1 MVSKGR
7 VSLAKAKLGVVLW
20 TWPGIET
27 LKSGSLDHGLDGQ
40 VEGYVDEQ
48 INRVNRGYLRPHSRS
63 LQTSHGGQTYP
74 EKRRPSCGHK
84 GQRAQ
89 GPEMDLPRLGPALM
103 KAQGFSC
110 HPDHQTD
117 NQQTLKKS
125 GNEHLLR
132 WRQS

>member
-1 MVSKGR
+1 M
-7 VSLAKAKLGVVLW
+7 AKAKTGVVLW

-27 LKSGSLDHGLDGQ
+27 MKSGSLDHGLDWQ
-40 VEGYVDEQ
+40 VEGYKDEQ

-89 GPEMDLPRLGPALM
+89 GPEMDLPRLGPALV
-103 KAQGFSC
+103 KAQGGLQLS

-125 GNEHLLR
+125 RNEHLLR
-132 WRQS
+132 WWQS